1 MEQYVCAGAIVMPT
15 AADAIFGRLE
25 FDRFA

>member
-1 MEQYVCAGAIVMPT
+1 MEQYVCAGVIVMPT
-15 AADAIFGRLE
+15 AAEAIFGRLE